1 MSQGPYP
8 GIVVSNGF
16 AGSEWNIKWIPKH
29 LTTYGYV
36 TICFTPPRRLLGDIT
51 QWAYGFSG
59 GIEKLK
65 SLSNM
70 RLSPIYGM
78 VDVETFGVIG
88 LSMGGGGC
96 IEATGA
102 PDSEINAAVP
112 LAPANSNDTMDAA
125 RNITVPTQ
133 LQVGNNDGMVPPA
146 NVLPFYTELISNS
159 TVKEYLSITG
169 GNHIGFIDE
178 FYARLVE
185 FFGMDKPKGIEF
197 AEQRRISRK
206 YFTAWFQYHLKGIDE
221 YYTYIFGEEAQ
232 KQVMQVKGLDVICG
246 DPRGIKAYGLT
257 YAVAARG
264 ADHLRAEPYFE
275 LTNRRAE
282 AKKRFGTEK
291 AADRLEEEGKA
302 ALVCYSEKIALLTD
316 SLTMCKNVGLCMDV
330 LNFEDASALLETGT
344 GLTYTPEH
352 LERVLGQAVDME
364 FELNKRFGVKR
375 KDYTLPERF
384 QKEPLMKGPTKGSTV
399 DIQRMVDEYFKIH
412 GWKK

>member
-1 MSQGPYP
+1 MLLILPAHAVDVKTMPPPDEPGPYHVGRFKVSYVVPPYGRYWATVRYPAVRNGWRAPKDMSQGPYP
-8 GIVVSNGF
+8 GIVVSNGL

-65 SLSNM
+65 SLNDM

-102 PDSEINAAVP
+102 PDSEIDAAVP

-146 NVLPFYTELISNS
+146 NVVPFYTDLIQNT

-178 FYARLVE
+178 FYARFAE
-185 FFGMDKPKGIEF
+185 FFKIDKPKGIEF

-206 YFTAWFQYHLKGIDE
+206 YFTAWFQYHLKGIDD

-232 KQVMQVKGLDVICG
+232 KDLDE
-246 DPRGIKAYGLT
+246 GI
-257 YAVAARG
+257 
-264 ADHLRAEPYFE
+264 
-275 LTNRRAE
+275 
-282 AKKRFGTEK
+282 
-291 AADRLEEEGKA
+291 
-302 ALVCYSEKIALLTD
+302 LTD
-316 SLTMCKNVGLCMDV
+316 LRYNI
-330 LNFEDASALLETGT
+330 
-344 GLTYTPEH
+344 P
-352 LERVLGQAVDME
+352 
-364 FELNKRFGVKR
+364 
-375 KDYTLPERF
+375 
-384 QKEPLMKGPTKGSTV
+384 
-399 DIQRMVDEYFKIH
+399 
-412 GWKK
+412 